1 MRFSFHPL
9 ALDEAIR
16 GADWYRSEGSPQA
29 ARNFTQ
35 QIEASIAM
43 LRKHP
48 ETGTPS
54 LRQTR
59 RFTLASFP
67 YWLVY
72 RIEGDALRIL
82 AIAHQ
87 RRRPGYWAKRR

>member
-16 GADWYRSEGSPQA
+16 GADWYKGEGSPQA
-29 ARNFTQ
+29 ARSFTL

-48 ETGTPS
+48 TAGTPTI
-54 LRQTR
+54 RQAR
-59 RFTLASFP
+59 RFALDTFP

-72 RIEGDALRIL
+72 RIEGDTLHIL
-82 AIAHQ
+82 ALAHQ